1 MIYTVRLIDLLMQ
14 NDHSHYT
21 KSNYFERLN
30 FISFYLRP
38 WPEFFLMLPPCWYS
52 PFPSGGVAPPSA
64 PGTPGATL
72 GHGEGAKTADG
83 GLGLTPTPY

>member
-14 NDHSHYT
+14 NDHSRYT
-21 KSNYFERLN
+21 KSNFERLN
-30 FISFYLRP
+30 FISFYFLRP
-38 WPEFFLMLPPCWYS
+38 WPEFGSMLPPCWYS
-52 PFPSGGVAPPSA
+52 AVPNGGVPPPSA

-83 GLGLTPTPY
+83 GLGLTPTPH